1 MTRRENRRAQESSE
15 EGEEAEQATAN
26 EPDHVEIIFEEG
38 DKFEVGA
45 KVEVIPDDLPDIA
58 SHKFLAE
65 VVKYRYVCLKC
76 RGSP

>member
-1 MTRRENRRAQESSE
+1 M
-15 EGEEAEQATAN
+15 
-26 EPDHVEIIFEEG
+26 EIIFEEG